1 MKKALTALVL
11 FAVLAQAGGP
21 LASIEIKADAKEIRA
36 LLIVRML
43 DKSYLLDKQSENL
56 LVFRRERS
64 YPVQTIL
71 LRFVL
76 LSNGPVTSIRVT
88 GERVWDSVLSHGKMR
103 NQMKGKRA
111 KKDMAS
117 FLQLLK
123 RNLEDSPIK
132 KGKEKR

>member
-1 MKKALTALVL
+1 MLKQVRKTVL
-11 FAVLAQAGGP
+11 GLLLLICLLAQAAGP

-43 DKSYLLDKQSENL
+43 DKSYLLEKESENL
-56 LVFRRERS
+56 LVFRKENWGLLN
-64 YPVQTIL
+64 QTIL

-76 LSNGPVTSIRVT
+76 LSKGPVTSIRVT
-88 GERVWDSVLSHGKMR
+88 GERGYHQI
-103 NQMKGKRA
+103 NGKRW
-111 KKDMAS
+111 KKTYVG